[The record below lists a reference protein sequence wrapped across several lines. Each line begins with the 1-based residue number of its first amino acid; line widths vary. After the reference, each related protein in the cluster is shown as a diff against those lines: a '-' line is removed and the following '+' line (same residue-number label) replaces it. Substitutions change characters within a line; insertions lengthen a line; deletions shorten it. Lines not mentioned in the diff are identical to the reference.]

1 MSKLLLI
8 DGNSIMNRGFYALPV
23 DLTNAEGLHTNAL
36 LGFLNIFFKIYEEER
51 PDHIGV
57 AFDVH
62 KPTFRHEQYADYK
75 GTRHAMA
82 DELREQ
88 MPVIKEI
95 LRAMKIA
102 VVELPGYEADD
113 VIGTMSRMGIK
124 EGMEVTILSGDR
136 DLLQLATDTVMIR
149 IPKTKAGKTTME
161 NYRAAEVEETY
172 GVTPEEFI
180 EMKGLMG
187 DTSDNIPGVP
197 GVGPKTAEKLIRQ
210 YHTVEE
216 VIAHI
221 PDMPKNKLRQN
232 LEENTEKAVFSRDLS
247 RILLTAPVEVT
258 IADTAVGKEEILSAE
273 TRKIFLRYDLKS
285 LLKHFGKSTRPAAEK
300 ENTGDLEGFA
310 ELDADLPFKN
320 AAEPKGEEQGPE
332 EEYVFRIEEAK
343 LSEVKNL
350 PEDGEVVGFYPVLT
364 GDSLIGCVFS
374 LHGTA
379 RMVSTGDVA
388 AVYEA
393 ISSLLR
399 RNVTISVMSLK
410 PLIKLFGITP
420 EDNWF
425 NVKVAA
431 YLIDPMKGEYPY
443 DQLLLSY
450 LGIEKPGEKELVGK
464 QEINIFSWSIPEA
477 RTCFALKAYAA
488 EMLCP
493 VLKKK
498 LALMNMEEL
507 YLKIEHPLTFVLRD
521 MEELGV
527 RVDRGALTDYGAKL
541 SGRIAELTQEIYSL
555 AGETFNINSPKQL
568 GQILF
573 EKLGLPSGKK
583 TKSGYSTNAEVLG
596 KLSGAH
602 PIIPAILE
610 YRQLTKLSSTYVEGL
625 LSGIA
630 PDGRIHST
638 FHQTVTATGR
648 ISSADPNLQNI
659 PTRTELGRE
668 LRKAFIPEEGYIFVD
683 ADYSQ
688 IELRVMAAMSG
699 DENLIDAF
707 KHSEDIHA
715 STASKVFGVPIEEV
729 DSGLRRKAK
738 AVNFGI
744 IYGISSFG
752 LGQDLG
758 ISREEAQE
766 YINQYFA
773 TYPGVKAYLDRLV
786 KEGKRTGTVRT
797 LYNRIRP
804 IPELKSQQYMVRQF
818 GERVAMNSPIQ
829 GTAADIIKIA
839 MIHVSRK
846 LKDMGLKSRLILQ
859 IHDELLIETAKE
871 EEEVVRKL
879 LEEEMV
885 HAAEL
890 SVELFVDVHTGEN
903 LYDAK

>member
-62 KPTFRHEQYADYK
+62 QPTFRHEQYAEYK

-88 MPVIKEI
+88 MPVIKDI
-95 LRAMKIA
+95 LRTMKIA

-113 VIGTMSRMGIK
+113 VIGTMSRMGMK

-161 NYRAAEVEETY
+161 NYRAAEVQEIY
-172 GVTPEEFI
+172 GVTPVEFI

-197 GVGPKTAEKLIRQ
+197 GVGPKTAEKLIKQ

-232 LEENTEKAVFSRDLS
+232 LEENTEMAVFSRDLS

-258 IADTAVGKEEILSAE
+258 IADTAVGKEDILSPE
-273 TRKIFLRYDLKS
+273 TKKVFLRYDLKS
-285 LLKHFGKSTRPAAEK
+285 LLKHFGKSTKPAAEQ
-300 ENTGDLEGFA
+300 ESSGSSEDFTELE
-310 ELDADLPFKN
+310 ADLPFGN
-320 AAEPKGEEQGPE
+320 AADTGSESGA
-332 EEYVFRIEEAK
+332 EEYEFFMEEAK

-350 PEDGEVVGFYPVLT
+350 PEDGEVVGFYPVLA
-364 GDSLIGCVFS
+364 GNDLLGCAFS
-374 LHGTA
+374 WHGTV

-410 PLIKLFGITP
+410 PLIKPFGITP
-420 EDNWF
+420 VDNWF
-425 NVKVAA
+425 NIKVAA

-498 LALMNMEEL
+498 LDRMNMEEL
-507 YLKIEHPLTFVLRD
+507 YSKIEYPLTFVLRD
-521 MEELGV
+521 MEELGI
-527 RVDRGALTDYGAKL
+527 RVDRGALTEYGAKL
-541 SGRIAELTQEIYSL
+541 NGRIAELTQEIYSL

-573 EKLGLPSGKK
+573 EKLELPSGKK

-596 KLSGAH
+596 KLVGAH
-602 PIIPAILE
+602 PIVPAILE

-668 LRKAFIPEEGYIFVD
+668 LRKVFIPEEGYVFVD

-786 KEGKRTGTVRT
+786 KEGKKEGTVRT

-804 IPELKSQQYMVRQF
+804 IPELKSPQFMVRQF

-839 MIHVSRK
+839 MIHVSQK
-846 LKDMGLKSRLILQ
+846 LKEMGLKSRLILQ
-859 IHDELLIETAKE
+859 IHDELLIETARE

-879 LEEEMV
+879 LEDEMV

-890 SVELFVDVHTGEN
+890 SVELFVDVHTGDN